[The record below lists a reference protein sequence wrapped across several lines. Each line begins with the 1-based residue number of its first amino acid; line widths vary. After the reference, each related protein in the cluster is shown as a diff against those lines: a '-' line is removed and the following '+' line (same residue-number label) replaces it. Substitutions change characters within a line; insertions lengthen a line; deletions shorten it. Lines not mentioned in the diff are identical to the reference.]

1 MCSLYPTI
9 CKYGKFPL
17 GHPAIYSQ
25 ENIDKYNIRQY
36 CGLVKCKVLP
46 PTNLCHPVLPQ
57 SCGQKLVYPLC
68 RSCAKKTDPHMRCT
82 HLREEDRSFTGTWV
96 TFKLFAALDRGYKI
110 LDVYEV
116 WHFLRQLNMIKYLER
131 EGTLLATL
139 IHF

>member
-1 MCSLYPTI
+1 
-9 CKYGKFPL
+9 
-17 GHPAIYSQ
+17 
-25 ENIDKYNIRQY
+25 
-36 CGLVKCKVLP
+36 
-46 PTNLCHPVLPQ
+46 
-57 SCGQKLVYPLC
+57 
-68 RSCAKKTDPHMRCT
+68 MRCT

-96 TFKLFAALDRGYKI
+96 TIKLFAALDRGYKI